1 MKKILLII
9 AFLFAGICSYSAD
22 ENSFQDYRI
31 YAKAE
36 ITDITLNQIKNDQG
50 ITLTET
56 WVYLKIL
63 EGEFSGQI
71 KKAVFGGES
80 DLPEEMQYKKGD
92 RVYIGISQSLGE
104 DSTGYISIYDVD
116 NSTGIIML
124 AVLMV
129 ASILIVGRLKGFA
142 SLIALIVTILLLFLI
157 LIPATMKGY
166 PPLPITIIISIFSI
180 VITLPIIAGFRL
192 KTLAAILGGAGGI
205 LFSAFLALVFGAF
218 MHLSGIIT
226 NEMLTVFYASSVKI
240 DIKGLVLS
248 GMIIAALGAVMDICI
263 SIASSTT
270 EIYNANPDIDE
281 KQAFKSVLNIGTDIL
296 GSMVNT
302 LILAYVGSSLSLILF
317 ISMRI
322 QPGMSFWMVLN
333 YNPVLSEIVKSVIGS
348 IGLFVSIPLTA
359 FISIKIHKRFY
370 RKKIMV

>member
-1 MKKILLII
+1 MKKLIVSLLLV
-9 AFLFAGICSYSAD
+9 FLSIPLFSAD
-22 ENSFQDYRI
+22 NDNFEDYRV

-36 ITDITLNQIKNDQG
+36 IADITLNRIKNDQG
-50 ITLTET
+50 INLTET
-56 WVYLKIL
+56 WIFLKIL
-63 EGEFSGQI
+63 DGEFKGQT

-92 RVYIGISQSLGE
+92 RVFIGISQNLSEG
-104 DSTGYISIYDVD
+104 STGHISIYDVD
-116 NSTGIIML
+116 NSTGIIVLTILML
-124 AVLMV
+124 V
-129 ASILIVGRLKGFA
+129 SIVIVGKLKGIA
-142 SLIALIVTILLLFLI
+142 SLIALIITILLLFFVLM
-157 LIPATMKGY
+157 PATMKGY
-166 PPLPITIIISIFSI
+166 SPLPFTILISIVSI
-180 VITLPIIAGFRL
+180 MITLPIIAGFKL
-192 KTLAAILGGAGGI
+192 KTLAAILGGVGGI
-205 LFSAFLALVFGAF
+205 LFSAALALIFGAF

-248 GMIIAALGAVMDICI
+248 GMIIAALGAIMDICI

-281 KQAFKSVLNIGTDIL
+281 KEAFKSVLNIGTDIL

-317 ISMRI
+317 ISMRLD
-322 QPGMSFWMVLN
+322 PEMSFWMVLN

-370 RKKIMV
+370 RKA